1 MDERRSTV
9 LQIIEARFGPTPPDL
24 ESAVA
29 DLTNHP
35 DMGRVLVR
43 VATANSLA
51 ELLASVTSTWGGFS

>member
-51 ELLASVTSTWGGFS
+51 ELLASD